1 MLFLLIE
8 LLLNKGLYLCTFNFH
23 FGFSFSERFKSI
35 SHFIHSIKVCDIE
48 LLSNLVGPLLNQLFE
63 LNLSLLSAGHLR
75 LQELL

>member
-23 FGFSFSERFKSI
+23 FGFPFSERFKSI
-35 SHFIHSIKVCDIE
+35 SHFIHSVEVCDIK
-48 LLSNLVGPLLNQLFE
+48 LLSNLVGPLLYQFFK
-63 LNLSLLSAGHLR
+63 LNLSLLSAGNFR

>member
-8 LLLNKGLYLCTFNFH
+8 LFLNKCLYLCTFNFH
-23 FGFSFSERFKSI
+23 FGFPFSERFKSI